1 MKNTTSTLFANRD
14 LHIMV
19 IGDTMIDRYMA
30 GSVYRIS
37 PEAPVPVVQ
46 NPTTTNRLGGAANVA
61 MNLQSL
67 GVRTT
72 LISVTGDDGERDLLL
87 HLLASEKMPVAGL
100 IAETGRRTTLK
111 TRVMAGNQQLLRVDQ
126 EDTVSIREETTRK
139 LLARIESIFEIDRPR
154 AVLLQDYDKGV
165 FTPEFIAAIIGM
177 AKAAGIPVSVD
188 PKFKHFKAYKG
199 VTLFKPNL
207 KELNEGMGR
216 QIEPSEAA
224 LEVACRLLNEELGH
238 EMSLV
243 TLSEKGI
250 YYYDHKSG
258 KGGLVTPI
266 PRDIVDVCGA
276 GDTVI
281 SVATL
286 ALASGVSLETI
297 AFLANL
303 AGGLVCER
311 PGVVAI
317 SRDDFMQEINTQ
329 ETLRTH

>member
-1 MKNTTSTLFANRD
+1 
-14 LHIMV
+14 
-19 IGDTMIDRYMA
+19 
-30 GSVYRIS
+30 
-37 PEAPVPVVQ
+37 
-46 NPTTTNRLGGAANVA
+46 
-61 MNLQSL
+61 
-67 GVRTT
+67 
-72 LISVTGDDGERDLLL
+72 
-87 HLLASEKMPVAGL
+87 
-100 IAETGRRTTLK
+100 
-111 TRVMAGNQQLLRVDQ
+111 MAGNQQLLRVDQ
-126 EDTVSIREETTRK
+126 EDTLSIQEETTRR
-139 LLARIESIFEIDRPR
+139 LLEQIEAIFKADRPQ
-154 AVLLQDYDKGV
+154 AVLLQDYDKGI
-165 FTPEFIAAIIGM
+165 FTPTFIEAIIRL
-177 AKAAGIPVSVD
+177 AKTLGIPVSVD

-216 QIEPSEAA
+216 QIEPSESA
-224 LEVACRLLNEELGH
+224 LEAACKLLNEELGH

-250 YYYDHKSG
+250 YYYDHKAG
-258 KGGLVTPI
+258 VGGLVSPV

-286 ALASGVSLETI
+286 ALASGVTLDAI

-317 SRDDFMQEINTQ
+317 SKEDFMQEINVQ

>member
-1 MKNTTSTLFANRD
+1 MENTMSTLFSNRD
-14 LHIMV
+14 LHVMV

-61 MNLQSL
+61 LNLQSL

-72 LISVTGDDGERDLLL
+72 LISVTGDDYQRDLLL
-87 HLLASEKMPVAGL
+87 QLLRGEQMPIAGL
-100 IAETGRRTTLK
+100 IAEPGRRTTLK
-111 TRVMAGNQQLLRVDQ
+111 TRVMAGNQQLLRVDE
-126 EDTVSIREETTRK
+126 EDTTAIREETAGK
-139 LLARIESIFEIDRPR
+139 LLAEIESIFVKDPPQ
-154 AVLLQDYDKGV
+154 AVLLQDYDKGI
-165 FTPEFIAAIIGM
+165 FTPIFIEAIIKK
-177 AKAAGIPVSVD
+177 AKVLGIPVSVD

-207 KELNEGMGR
+207 KELIEGMGR
-216 QIEPSEAA
+216 QIEATEIA
-224 LEVACRLLNEELGH
+224 LEEACQLLHKELGH

-243 TLSEKGI
+243 TLSDKGI
-250 YYYDHKSG
+250 YYYDHN
-258 KGGLVTPI
+258 KGLKGLISPM

-286 ALASGVSLETI
+286 ALAGGVSLNKI
-297 AFLANL
+297 AYLANL

-317 SRDDFMQEINTQ
+317 SKEDFMAEINTQ
-329 ETLRTH
+329 ETLRTP